1 MSAVLLD
8 TQALIWFVGPK
19 ENLGRRSLRLAER
32 AAADRSLMVSAVT
45 FWEVSRLLERGRIRL
60 SATVREWRRMVLA
73 EGIGEVPVDGEL
85 AIRAHE
91 LMPYHPDP
99 FDHFI
104 AGAALVSDATLVTT
118 DGPLLAWKGRLA
130 RQNARE

>member
-1 MSAVLLD
+1 MTAVLLD
-8 TQALIWFVGPK
+8 TQALIWFVGPAG
-19 ENLGRRSLRLAER
+19 NLGRKSLRLAER
-32 AAADRSLMVSAVT
+32 AAASRSLLVSAVS
-45 FWEVSRLLERGRIRL
+45 FWEISRLLDRGKIRL
-60 SATVREWRRMVLA
+60 NFSVRKWREMVLG

-104 AGAALVSDATLVTT
+104 AGAALVANATLITA
-118 DGPLLAWKGRLA
+118 DGPLLAWKGRLP

>member
-8 TQALIWFVGPK
+8 TQALIWFLGPK
-19 ENLGRRSLRLAER
+19 DNLGRVTLRLCER
-32 AAADRSLMVSAVT
+32 AATHRLLLVSAVT
-45 FWEVSRLLERGRIRL
+45 FWEVSRLVERGRLRL
-60 SATVREWRRMVLA
+60 NSTVRQWRLAVLG
-73 EGIGEVPVDGEL
+73 EGLCEVPVDGGL

-91 LMPYHPDP
+91 LMPLHPDP

-104 AGAALVSDATLVTT
+104 AGAALVSNATLITA
-118 DGPLLAWKGRLA
+118 DGPLLAWNGKLP